1 MSLKSGNQRGNVIEI
16 NIGYTKV
23 ISVKLDLSLLK
34 ELDDT
39 YRRYNFQSRS
49 ELIREALRLYLAL
62 LQKHGREKLL
72 QMLNGIE
79 D

>member
-1 MSLKSGNQRGNVIEI
+1 MSLKSSNQRSNVIEI

-39 YRRYNFQSRS
+39 YRKYNFQSRS
-49 ELIREALRLYLAL
+49 ELIREALRLYITL
-62 LQKHGREKLL
+62 LQKYGREKLL
-72 QMLNGIE
+72 QMLNGTE
-79 D
+79 S

>member
-1 MSLKSGNQRGNVIEI
+1 MSLKSGTQRGNVIEI

-49 ELIREALRLYLAL
+49 ELIREALRLYLTL
-62 LQKHGREKLL
+62 LQKYGREKLL
-72 QMLNGIE
+72 QMLNGTE
-79 D
+79 G

>member
-1 MSLKSGNQRGNVIEI
+1 MSLKSSNQRSNVIEI

-49 ELIREALRLYLAL
+49 ELIREALRLYLTL
-62 LQKHGREKLL
+62 LQKYGREKLL
-72 QMLNGIE
+72 QMLNGTE
-79 D
+79 S

>member
-1 MSLKSGNQRGNVIEI
+1 MSLKSSNQRSNVIEI

-39 YRRYNFQSRS
+39 YRKYNFQSRS
-49 ELIREALRLYLAL
+49 ELIREALRLYLTL
-62 LQKHGREKLL
+62 LQKYGREKLL
-72 QMLNGIE
+72 QILNGTE
-79 D
+79 S